1 MGVKIGLLTSS
12 RADYS
17 IYYPLIKAL
26 NLLPNSSTE
35 IIAFGTHLSEEYG
48 YTVNQILSD
57 GFDVPH
63 RINNCYAIGDSPSDI
78 ANAMCNTMLEFSKF
92 WESNQFDLV
101 FCLGDR
107 YEMFAAVAASVPFQ
121 VKIAHL
127 YGGEKTEGAIDDCLR
142 HALSLMSKYHFAAC
156 EAYKNRVIELTSNA
170 DNVFNFGHLSIDNLE
185 RLNLLSTEDLKIK
198 TGVDFALPTIL
209 CTFHPETVNYEAN
222 ACYAQEIYD
231 AFSELNDFQILITM
245 PNSDTGG
252 AIIRSSFETLAKN
265 NTQIFTTENLGTIGY
280 LSAMKHCTMMVG
292 NTSSGFV
299 EASYF
304 PTTVI
309 NLGERQT
316 GRIITPNIFNTTISK
331 QQIIDAVRNN
341 CNNTYENTK
350 IQIYGIGN
358 TADLI
363 CNELQN
369 NILKSHY
376 SND

>member
-1 MGVKIGLLTSS
+1 MSVKIGILTSS

-26 NLLPNSSTE
+26 NLLPNSNIE

-48 YTVNQILSD
+48 YTVNQILAD

-63 RINNCYAIGDSPSDI
+63 RIDNCYSIGDSPYDI
-78 ANAMCNTMLEFSKF
+78 ANAMGNTLLQFSKF

-107 YEMFAAVAASVPFQ
+107 YEMFAAVSASVPFQ

-142 HALSLMSKYHFAAC
+142 HAISLMSKFHFTAC
-156 EAYKNRVIELTSNA
+156 EAYKTRVIELTSNT
-170 DNVFNFGHLSIDNLE
+170 DNAYNFGHLSIDNLE
-185 RLNLLSTEDLKIK
+185 RLPLLNAEELQIK
-198 TGVDFALPTIL
+198 TGVNFAKPTIL
-209 CTFHPETVNYEAN
+209 CTFHPETINYESN
-222 ACYAQEIYD
+222 GLYAQEICN
-231 AFSELNDFQILITM
+231 AFSELTEFQILITM

-252 AIIRSSFETLAKN
+252 AIIRSSFETLAKTHN
-265 NTQIFTTENLGTIGY
+265 HIFTTENLGTIGY
-280 LSAMKHCTMMVG
+280 LSAMKHCKMMVG

-316 GRIITPNIFNTTISK
+316 GRIITPNIFNTPISK
-331 QQIIDAVRNN
+331 QQIIEAIRINS
-341 CNNTYENTK
+341 NNTYENTK
-350 IQIYGIGN
+350 IQIYGTGN
-358 TADLI
+358 TSELI
-363 CNELQN
+363 CNEVQN
-369 NILKSHY
+369 NILKSLYLH
-376 SND
+376 D

>member
-78 ANAMCNTMLEFSKF
+78 ANAMGNTMLEFSKF

-222 ACYAQEIYD
+222 ACYAQEICD
-231 AFSELNDFQILITM
+231 AFSELSDFQILITM

-280 LSAMKHCTMMVG
+280 LSAMKHCTMMLG